1 MKLSAKLVK
10 SQQTI
15 LIKRLSGF
23 SFAVKREVREVVRVS
38 GKKIQKEAKIRAPR
52 ASGKLRR
59 SIRFGTDNDGLT
71 GYVFVYGGAS
81 YGHLVEFGTGTRYR
95 PPIGARVTGKGG
107 SAYTPG
113 VRGGLADWAES
124 KGLPLF
130 PVIRGIG
137 QRGGTPRRPFLY
149 PAFQGE
155 KRGYERGLKKAI
167 MVRAPR
173 RVAG

>member
-1 MKLSAKLVK
+1 VKLTAKLIK
-10 SQQTI
+10 SQQTL

-23 SFAVKREVREVVRVS
+23 AYAVKREVREVVEVS
-38 GKKIQKEAKIRAPR
+38 GKRIQKDAKSRAPR
-52 ASGKLRR
+52 ATGKLRR

-71 GYVFVYGGAS
+71 GFVFVGRAF
-81 YGHLVEFGTGTRYR
+81 YGHLVEFGTGSRYR
-95 PPIGARVTGKGG
+95 PPAGANVTGKGG

-113 VRGGLADWAES
+113 IKGGLGKWAEK

-130 PVIRGIG
+130 PVIRGIA

-155 KRGYERGLKKAI
+155 RKSYERNIKRAI
-167 MVRAPR
+167 MVKAPR
-173 RVAG
+173 RVA